1 MDEGEITR
9 GAVPA
14 RRPAYI
20 RQVQAG
26 DLSALHDVDEA
37 VFGEFAYPLFVLRQ
51 FVDVHQRHFLVVDAD
66 PPLLGYVL
74 AAYAARSAEAWV
86 LGLGV
91 HPEVRKYGYG
101 RALMGRCLARLR
113 TDGALRALLTVKP
126 ENIAAI
132 KLYEAVGF
140 VKTGFEPHYYGD
152 GEGRY
157 TMVAELGEQVS
168 RPRLGVLQ

>member
-1 MDEGEITR
+1 MDEI
-9 GAVPA
+9 AVASGSARA

-20 RQVQAG
+20 RQARTD

-37 VFGEFAYPLFVLRQ
+37 VFGDLAYPLFVLRQ

-74 AAYAARSAEAWV
+74 AAYAARTDEAWL

-91 HPEVRKYGYG
+91 HPDARKYGYG
-101 RALMGRCLARLR
+101 RALMERCLDRLR
-113 TDGALRALLTVKP
+113 RDGAHAVRLTVKP
-126 ENIAAI
+126 GNTAAI
-132 KLYEAVGF
+132 KLYEAIGF
-140 VKTGFEPHYYGD
+140 KKTAFIPHYYGD

-157 TMVAELGEQVS
+157 EMVASLAGQQTTKVGAV
-168 RPRLGVLQ
+168 P

>member
-1 MDEGEITR
+1 MDETEIET
-9 GAVPA
+9 GAMRA

-20 RQVQAG
+20 RQARLA
-26 DLSALHDVDEA
+26 DLTALHEVDEA

-74 AAYAARSAEAWV
+74 AAYAARAEEAWL

-91 HPEVRKYGYG
+91 QPDARTYGYG
-101 RALMGRCLARLR
+101 RALLERCLDRLR
-113 TDGALRALLTVKP
+113 SDGATSVRLTVKP
-126 ENIAAI
+126 GNTAAI
-132 KLYEAVGF
+132 KLYES
-140 VKTGFEPHYYGD
+140 TGFKKTAYIPHYYGD

-157 TMVAELGEQVS
+157 EMVAPLTDEQTMKVGAGS
-168 RPRLGVLQ
+168 